1 MGREDEE
8 AGDGADGAA
17 ALGEAA
23 SSCFVGCPVRAMKT
37 ESMLGRSTETVLGD
51 RPASRRATSTSVA
64 TEASLS
70 GACRWVPW
78 STVAGA

>member
-1 MGREDEE
+1 
-8 AGDGADGAA
+8 
-17 ALGEAA
+17 
-23 SSCFVGCPVRAMKT
+23 MKT

-51 RPASRRATSTSVA
+51 NPASRRATSTSVA
-64 TEASLS
+64 TDASLS